1 MLKGKKFDA
10 FALEVCY
17 QLFRLILIYRNII
30 NILLNISCI

>member
-10 FALEVCY
+10 FTLEVYC
-17 QLFRLILIYRNII
+17 QLFRPILIYRNII